1 MPGHDTSSFVSR
13 DRGLAGVI
21 DGRIFAPQ
29 SGFGECRPVSGRT
42 LQRPCSCRTP
52 REPRNG
58 RQESQPSYGCQE
70 NRPSYGR
77 QENRPSYGRQK
88 NNTNAETYGEPQTPA
103 EPRKFSTAT
112 HIGKR

>member
-42 LQRPCSCRTP
+42 LQRPCRCRTP
-52 REPRNG
+52 RRLTAAKKIG
-58 RQESQPSYGCQE
+58 RLTAAKKS
-70 NRPSYGR
+70 
-77 QENRPSYGRQK
+77 
-88 NNTNAETYGEPQTPA
+88 NTNAETYGEPQTPA
-103 EPRKFSTAT
+103 EPREFSTAT
-112 HIGKR
+112 NIGKRVILHCGASS